1 MLSTYLSI
9 LWYKIYFLLPLL
21 LHRLLRGVA
30 ISPLHPYYA
39 TERLQTNGCQTSA
52 LSGSQLQNVNKH
64 PHYFL
69 GTCRA
74 MKDSRKRRKSR
85 RDSTSSSSSSSRDS
99 SASSTSGTSD
109 SDSSSTSSSS
119 RSSSVER
126 KRRKKELKK
135 KLAKQQKKEAK
146 AKKKALRKEKK
157 ARRKQEKL
165 ESKLAKRKLKEERK
179 SRRKQ
184 EKHSKDG
191 DIPNSSSSR
200 TVPPSAGKDQ
210 GSGPSV
216 LASDPSL
223 DCGIP
228 LDLMNRKAMAPE
240 TREEYEARQS
250 ILRRVVDP
258 ETGRTR
264 LIKGDGEIIEECV
277 SRDRHKEINRQATA
291 GDGAEFQRKTLGRNV
306 R

>member
-1 MLSTYLSI
+1 
-9 LWYKIYFLLPLL
+9 
-21 LHRLLRGVA
+21 
-30 ISPLHPYYA
+30 
-39 TERLQTNGCQTSA
+39 
-52 LSGSQLQNVNKH
+52 
-64 PHYFL
+64 
-69 GTCRA
+69 
-74 MKDSRKRRKSR
+74 MKESRKRRKSR
-85 RDSTSSSSSSSRDS
+85 RDSTSSSSSSSSDS
-99 SASSTSGTSD
+99 SASSTSTSPAN
-109 SDSSSTSSSS
+109 SSSSSS

-135 KLAKQQKKEAK
+135 RLAKQEKKESK

-165 ESKLAKRKLKEERK
+165 ESKQAKRKLKEERK
-179 SRRKQ
+179 RRRQ

-191 DIPNSSSSR
+191 VKEISNSGSTAATAP
-200 TVPPSAGKDQ
+200 TVKDQ
-210 GSGPSV
+210 NKGQPTAAGPP
-216 LASDPSL
+216 LL

-277 SRDRHKEINRQATA
+277 TRDRHKEINRQATV

>member
-1 MLSTYLSI
+1 MTPNKLLSKSFSSSGSER
-9 LWYKIYFLLPLL
+9 KQSAPLL
-21 LHRLLRGVA
+21 GYHEGKQKA
-30 ISPLHPYYA
+30 QKIKADH
-39 TERLQTNGCQTSA
+39 
-52 LSGSQLQNVNKH
+52 
-64 PHYFL
+64 
-69 GTCRA
+69 
-74 MKDSRKRRKSR
+74 
-85 RDSTSSSSSSSRDS
+85 SSSSSNSSD
-99 SASSTSGTSD
+99 
-109 SDSSSTSSSS
+109 SSS
-119 RSSSVER
+119 RSSSSTSSNSSTER
-126 KRRKKELKK
+126 KRRKKELKR

-157 ARRKQEKL
+157 AKRKQEKL
-165 ESKLAKRKLKEERK
+165 AKKLAKRKLKEQSK
-179 SRRKQ
+179 K
-184 EKHSKDG
+184 EKEQSKDATAIRNAAPEQG
-191 DIPNSSSSR
+191 E
-200 TVPPSAGKDQ
+200 PPG
-210 GSGPSV
+210 
-216 LASDPSL
+216 LL

-277 SRDRHKEINRQATA
+277 TRDRHKEINRQATA